1 MNEYLSKLLYTHDNV
16 LPKYLCED
24 IINLFEN
31 NKDLQF
37 PGRVGNNDNDNID
50 TIDIDYRKV
59 TALVIPKMTREW
71 SYLESLLYFT
81 VNRHFDNY
89 LKNVKQI
96 EYVKNQAFI
105 LPEFNIIK
113 YEKKSD
119 YYKSHN
125 DFMIDHDT
133 NAFRYATFIIYL
145 NTVVKGGNTIF
156 WDIHKEKPKTGK
168 IMFFPSNW
176 TFQHKGEMPLSD
188 DKYIIVGWISLKY

>member
-119 YYKSHN
+119 
-125 DFMIDHDT
+125 
-133 NAFRYATFIIYL
+133 
-145 NTVVKGGNTIF
+145 
-156 WDIHKEKPKTGK
+156 
-168 IMFFPSNW
+168 
-176 TFQHKGEMPLSD
+176 
-188 DKYIIVGWISLKY
+188 